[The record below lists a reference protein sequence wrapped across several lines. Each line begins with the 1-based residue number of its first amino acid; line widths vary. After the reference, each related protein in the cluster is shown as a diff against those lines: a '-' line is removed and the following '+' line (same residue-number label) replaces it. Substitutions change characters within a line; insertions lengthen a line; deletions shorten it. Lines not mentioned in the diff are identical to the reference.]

1 MASVQT
7 SIIELSNRSL
17 IGYIE
22 RAIFPCS
29 VVRLILFFGRIR
41 SFHCFQSC
49 FVRSKA
55 SIMKMIYFFTI
66 LWTLAVSTFCE
77 PVNEPP
83 KLTILKCCRH
93 MEELEKELDNDMD
106 AKSRCVPTQFDWK
119 PVIYSPSKQKM
130 LATPP
135 EEWNIVEGKKPDC
148 KDNSV
153 LTYVPYRHTNP
164 FVIMDDG
171 RVLPDIHVN
180 DTFEPNEYCAD
191 SNALLVCMKNKMNGS
206 HAANTMRPRVRQCCG
221 ENAAFYEEM

>member
-1 MASVQT
+1 
-7 SIIELSNRSL
+7 
-17 IGYIE
+17 
-22 RAIFPCS
+22 
-29 VVRLILFFGRIR
+29 
-41 SFHCFQSC
+41 
-49 FVRSKA
+49 
-55 SIMKMIYFFTI
+55 MKMIYFFAI

-83 KLTILKCCRH
+83 KTKLTILKCCRH